1 MMKNHQ
7 NKEFLEEQI
16 KLGKTSKDI
25 SKDIGVSWR
34 LVEIYLRKFDIPHTP
49 KEKLS

>member
-1 MMKNHQ
+1 MKDYHNE
-7 NKEFLEEQI
+7 EFLQEQI
-16 KLGKTSKDI
+16 NLGKTSQDI